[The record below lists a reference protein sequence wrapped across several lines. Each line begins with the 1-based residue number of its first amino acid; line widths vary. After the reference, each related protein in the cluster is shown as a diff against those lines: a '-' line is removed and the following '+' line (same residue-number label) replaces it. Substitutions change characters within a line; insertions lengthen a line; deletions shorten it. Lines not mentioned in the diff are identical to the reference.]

1 MRSSLGKVYRKIKR
15 RVIPRSSFASRQSA
29 SAAINPADYGQPDW
43 AKLLEKDQRLWESTV
58 VAAKNGPHVLIAT
71 STGGDL
77 PSIIVESGLA
87 VALTLRGVRVHL
99 LLCDEQLPACMQAT
113 VHQVSGEEYATKGPL
128 HHLCH
133 SCFSPAYEMY
143 QSLGL
148 PVHRYS
154 DFLTNEERQLSARL
168 AVDTSYSDIGL
179 YCLDGLAV
187 GEHTLAGALRFYV
200 RGNLDSEP
208 HAEAIVRRYFQ
219 ASLLAVFMMRRLL
232 DSNAF
237 TGVCFNHGIYVPQGL
252 IAEVAR
258 SREVRVINWAPA
270 YRKKRFIFTHHETY
284 HHALLSEPTAHW
296 EALPWSEKLETEL
309 MDYLK
314 SRWQGT
320 RDWIWFHEKPQE
332 ELTSIAKELG
342 IDFSRPSIGMLTNV
356 MWDAQLHYRANA
368 FPNMLDWTLHTIHY
382 FAGRP
387 DLQLIIRIHPA
398 EIRGTLASRQ
408 PLLAEIRKEF
418 PTLPKNVFVIPP
430 ESQISTYAVML
441 QCNTVIIYGT
451 KTGIELASM
460 GIPVIVAGEAWIRN
474 KGITMDAS
482 SADEYFQMLDRLPF
496 TARMSDD
503 LTQRAR
509 KYAYHFFFQRMI
521 PLKCMEPTNN
531 WPPYRVHI
539 SGLDQLQPGYDPG
552 LDLVCDG
559 IMKGSEFVYPAHLYT
574 PEDDLAS

>member
-1 MRSSLGKVYRKIKR
+1 MPNAPGLVNDSI
-15 RVIPRSSFASRQSA
+15 
-29 SAAINPADYGQPDW
+29 YGPHPNW
-43 AKLLEKDQRLWESTV
+43 PHLLEKELPHWQ
-58 VAAKNGPHVLIAT
+58 AAIQAAEGGPRILIAT
-71 STGGDL
+71 SAGGYS
-77 PSIIVESGLA
+77 PGTIVESMLA
-87 VALTLRGVRVHL
+87 VALTLRGARVHI

-113 VHQVSGEEYATKGPL
+113 VHQVSSEEYAAYGPL
-128 HHLCH
+128 QDLCR
-133 SCFSPAYEMY
+133 SCFSPAYNSY
-143 QSLGL
+143 RSLEL
-148 PVHRYS
+148 PVYRYS
-154 DFLTNEERQLSARL
+154 DFLTMEDRQLSFRL
-168 AVDTSYSDIGL
+168 AVDTAYSDIGL

-200 RGNLDSEP
+200 RGNLDGQP
-208 HAEAIVRRYFQ
+208 QAEAIVRRYFQ
-219 ASLLAVFMMRRLL
+219 ASLLTVLMMQRLL
-232 DSNAF
+232 DSHAF
-237 TGVCFNHGIYVPQGL
+237 TSICFNHGIYVPQGL

-284 HHALLSEPTAHW
+284 HHAFLSEPTTHW

-320 RDWIWFHEKPQE
+320 RDWIWFHEKPLE
-332 ELTSIAKELG
+332 EPTSIAKELG

-368 FPNMLDWTLHTIHY
+368 FPNMLDWTLRTIHY

-387 DLQLIIRIHPA
+387 DLQLIVRIHPA

-408 PLLAEIRKEF
+408 PLLIEIRKEF

-430 ESQISTYAVML
+430 ESQISTYAVMH
-441 QCNTVIIYGT
+441 QCNAVIIYGT
-451 KTGIELASM
+451 KTGVELASM
-460 GIPVIVAGEAWIRN
+460 SIPVIVAGEAWIRN
-474 KGITMDAS
+474 KGVTMDAH
-482 SADEYFQMLDRLPF
+482 SADEYFQILDRLPF
-496 TARMSDD
+496 AARMSDD

-521 PLKCMEPTNN
+521 PLKSMEPTNQ
-531 WPPYRVHI
+531 WPPYHVNI
-539 SGLDQLQPGYDPG
+539 SGLEQLQPGYDPG

-559 IMKGSEFVYPAHLYT
+559 IMNATEFVYPDYSYA
-574 PEDDLAS
+574 PVDDLAGQ